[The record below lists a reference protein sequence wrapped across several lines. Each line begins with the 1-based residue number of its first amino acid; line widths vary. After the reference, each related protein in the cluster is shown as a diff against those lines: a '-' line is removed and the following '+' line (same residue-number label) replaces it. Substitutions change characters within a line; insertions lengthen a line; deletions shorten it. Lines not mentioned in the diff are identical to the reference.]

1 MEMRRMA
8 VAAMAIILGSSQI
21 GTFGQGTGNNALEK
35 RVFKLK
41 YQPSFVDNYSYKVFY
56 LSDGKVYNIRNFA
69 LSEKLKNAQQVAVQ
83 PGGATCAVLVKQGES
98 SFKKTFANLKNKGIA
113 AIKGNEAAPEK
124 GGKVK
129 SWVDI
134 YDADAI
140 NASMG
145 KIEDVANEMMCICFS
160 HDGKSLAVGFSSSE
174 VRFYDT
180 KQFQP
185 YTSVSTGVVPQLVAL
200 SENNYFAAVSDGTT
214 VEVWNLQSK
223 DLRTSLQLEAPVSA
237 LAFSAD
243 NTMMAVLTTDGKAAV
258 YETRGFSPRYTLDNM
273 GTGVSCYFH
282 PDNKYLGIVADPNTI
297 VLQNVRNASDKFEIK
312 SYNGGVTNIRFVR
325 DLNDPEKCFLLYPS
339 GTGVIM
345 QALAGLQPNR
355 GQQLTESVN
364 AKMNEWM
371 KMMDGESM
379 EDYRIRVND
388 ETRAKQQL
396 AFEREIATEMAGDM
410 ISAQTV
416 TLGNYNAQKSLL
428 ALEFDGMPSIALDIP
443 KEEIAS
449 FGNASNLSFSNTVYG
464 VNESDQFEVIYTEV
478 LNAETGK
485 RYVYDNLDRKSV
497 TAMSV
502 EEGFV
507 PLELVQQSSMEEMKL
522 KDIRK
527 QVVETAKKENKISD
541 RTHINV
547 NTEVLSDVDASGKN
561 IMNYKV
567 SYGYEVEKEFVAKE
581 DFPAGKYKTQESNAA
596 ISMLKIVETAFATDF
611 AQYIKPGKR
620 IRIKVTGTADA
631 APIVSRIAYDGSY
644 GDFANELIYKN
655 GQLANISV
663 SKASGITQNDQLA
676 FLRAMG
682 VKNYIDSK
690 VTALRDMICDYQYN
704 IELSDKKGGEFRRI
718 SVEFLFMDAF
728 EK

>member
-1 MEMRRMA
+1 MA
-8 VAAMAIILGSSQI
+8 FLALSLGGASLCGFAQNDGS
-21 GTFGQGTGNNALEK
+21 LEK

-56 LSDGKVYNIRNFA
+56 LSDGKVYNLLNFA
-69 LSEKLKNAQQVAVQ
+69 LAEKLKNASRVAVQ
-83 PGGATCAVLVKQGES
+83 PGGGVCAVLVRQGDT
-98 SFKKTFANLKNKGIA
+98 SFSKAFNKLKNKGLSTLKGTKAEAPA
-113 AIKGNEAAPEK
+113 ADKIQTWIDVYN
-124 GGKVK
+124 
-129 SWVDI
+129 
-134 YDADAI
+134 ADAI
-140 NASMG
+140 NTSVA
-145 KIEDVANEMMCICFS
+145 KIADGTDMKSLCFS
-160 HDGKSLAVGFSSSE
+160 PDGKSLAVGMAEGE

-185 YTSVSTGVVPQLVAL
+185 FTSIRAGIDPQVVAL
-200 SENNYFAAVSDGTT
+200 SENNYFAAVTDGTQI
-214 VEVWNLQSK
+214 EIWNLESK
-223 DLRTSLQLEAPVSA
+223 DLRSSIQPTAAVTD

-243 NTMMAVLTTDGKAAV
+243 NTMLAVLTADGVATV
-258 YETRGFSPRYTLDNM
+258 YDTRTFSPKYTMEGL
-273 GTGVSCYFH
+273 GSAVSCYFH
-282 PDNKYLGIVADPNTI
+282 PGGKYLGVVTDANTI
-297 VLQNVRNASDKFEIK
+297 VLQNVRNAADKVEIK
-312 SYNGGVTNIRFVR
+312 SFNGGVSNIRFVQ
-325 DLNDPEKCFLLYPS
+325 DLKDSEKTFLLYPS
-339 GTGVIM
+339 GNGMVL
-345 QALAGLQPNR
+345 QALSGLQPNR
-355 GQQLTESVN
+355 GQQLTETVT

-379 EDYRIRVND
+379 DEYRIRVND

-396 AFEREIATEMAGDM
+396 AFEREVATEMAGDM
-410 ISAQTV
+410 IAAQTI

-443 KEEIAS
+443 KDEIAS
-449 FGNASNLSFSNTVYG
+449 FSNASNLSFTNTVYG
-464 VNESDQFEVIYTEV
+464 VNENDQFEVIYTEV
-478 LNAETGK
+478 LNTQTGK
-485 RYVYDNLDRKSV
+485 TYVYDNLDRKSV

-502 EEGFV
+502 DEGFV

-567 SYGYEVEKEFVAKE
+567 SYGYEVEKDFVAKE
-581 DFPAGKYKTQESNAA
+581 DFPSGRYKTTESNAA
-596 ISMLKIVETAFATDF
+596 ISMLKIVEQAFATDF
-611 AQYIKPGKR
+611 AQYIKAGKR
-620 IRIKVTGTADA
+620 IRIKVTGSADA
-631 APIVSRIAYDGSY
+631 APILSRIAYDGSY

-663 SKASGITQNDQLA
+663 SKASGITENDQLA

-682 VKNYIDSK
+682 VRHYIDSK
-690 VTALRDMICDYQYN
+690 ITALKDMVCDYQYN
-704 IELSDKKGGEFRRI
+704 IELSDKTGGEYRRI
-718 SVEFLFMDAF
+718 SVEFLFIDAF

>member
-1 MEMRRMA
+1 MEMKKMA
-8 VAAMAIILGSSQI
+8 LAALAIILGGSDFLASAQI
-21 GTFGQGTGNNALEK
+21 TNNALEK
-35 RVFKLK
+35 RVFKVK
-41 YQPSFVDNYSYKVFY
+41 YQPSFIDNYSYKVFY
-56 LSDGKVYNIRNFA
+56 LSEGKVYNLRDIA
-69 LSEKLKNAQQVAVQ
+69 ISEKLKNVNQIAVQ
-83 PGGATCAVLVKQGES
+83 PGGAACAVLVKRGDS
-98 SFKKTFANLKNKGIA
+98 SLKKTFSMLKNKGLSTL
-113 AIKGNEAAPEK
+113 KGKEVTEEK
-124 GGKVK
+124 PGKVQ
-129 SWVDI
+129 SWIDI
-134 YDADAI
+134 FDADAV
-140 NASMG
+140 NSKVG
-145 KIEDVANEMMCICFS
+145 KIEDANNEMISICYS
-160 HDGKSLAVGFSSSE
+160 PDGKSLATGFSSNE

-180 KQFQP
+180 KQYQP
-185 YTSVSTGVVPQLVAL
+185 YTSVTVGVLPMLITL
-200 SENNYFAAVSDGTT
+200 SENNYFAAVSDGST

-223 DLRTSLQLEAPVSA
+223 DLRTSLQLTASA
-237 LAFSAD
+237 TALTFSAD
-243 NTMMAVLTTDGKAAV
+243 NTMMAVLTSDGIATV
-258 YETRGFSPRYTLDNM
+258 YETRSFSPRYKLENM
-273 GTGVSCYFH
+273 GSGISCYFH
-282 PDNKYLGIVADPNTI
+282 PDNKYLGVVTDANTI
-297 VLQNVRNASDKFEIK
+297 ILQNVRNASDKFEIK
-312 SYNGGVTNIRFVR
+312 SYNGGVTDIRFVQ
-325 DLNDPEKCFLLYPS
+325 DIKDPEKSYLLYPS
-339 GTGVIM
+339 GNGVIM

-355 GQQLTESVN
+355 SQQLTESVN
-364 AKMNEWM
+364 ARMNEWM

-410 ISAQTV
+410 ISAQTI
-416 TLGNYNAQKSLL
+416 TLGNYNAQKNLL

-443 KEEIAS
+443 KDEVAS
-449 FGNASNLSFSNTVYG
+449 FGNASNLAFSNTVYG
-464 VNESDQFEVIYTEV
+464 VNENDQFEVIYTEV
-478 LNAETGK
+478 LNKETGK

-497 TAMSV
+497 TAMTV
-502 EEGFV
+502 DEGFV

-547 NTEVLSDVDASGKN
+547 NTEVLSDVDASGKS

-567 SYGYEVEKEFVAKE
+567 SYGYEVEKDFVAKE
-581 DFPAGKYKTQESNAA
+581 DFPSGKYKTQESNAA
-596 ISMLKIVETAFATDF
+596 ISMLKIVEKAFSTDF

-631 APIVSRIAYDGSY
+631 APIVKRIAYDGCY

-663 SKASGITQNDQLA
+663 SKASGIAENDQLA

-690 VTALRDMICDYQYN
+690 VTSLKDMICDYQYN
-704 IELSDKKGGEFRRI
+704 IELSDKKGGEYRRI